1 MGLVP
6 RPQGGVALRRVDADE
21 QAAHRGEAGRAVLAV
36 AAAHAEALRHL
47 GAEIVDPFADR
58 LVAAHAAERRGG
70 GQGQHRGQRMAPTL
84 PAAGIVNVL
93 EELGEGS
100 HPCGA
105 QRHLGH
111 SMSQAGVE
119 MGGSQPGS
127 RAPAQGMK
135 EHKLRVRVLAVAV
148 PVAGEA
154 AGASYLDPVGG
165 AVDGALEVRRVH
177 EGLRQKQ
184 VVAEAGRPVVH
195 QTARAQR
202 EHPRAEVALTAGEDQ
217 KARVVGDEV
226 QTADLDA
233 IVPADPTVARPALQR
248 RRREH
253 RQRQPAPLMVSDIA
267 HSLAHPWN
275 RAEIVVRLHQ
285 VAEAGLV
292 LHRHDVDSH
301 FRKSHHG
308 FLAPTVASR
317 YSYQDVDRKF
327 SIAVKSLS
335 GGAKAQSTNPSWCR
349 GRATLTRSSAS
360 AKIAFKSA

>member
-1 MGLVP
+1 MSN
-6 RPQGGVALRRVDADE
+6 
-21 QAAHRGEAGRAVLAV
+21 RGEAGRAVLAV
-36 AAAHAEALRHL
+36 AAAHAESTF
-47 GAEIVDPFADR
+47 EIVDPADR
-58 LVAAHAAERRGG
+58 LVHASVAAVAKASMGS
-70 GQGQHRGQRMAPTL
+70 AS
-84 PAAGIVNVL
+84 GIVNVL

-119 MGGSQPGS
+119 MGGPQPGP

-165 AVDGALEVRRVH
+165 AVDGAPEVRRVH

-217 KARVVGDEV
+217 EARVVGDEV
-226 QTADLDA
+226 QTAELDA
-233 IVPADPTVARPALQR
+233 ISQIQRSRAPHFSAGAENTANASQRPR
-248 RRREH
+248 
-253 RQRQPAPLMVSDIA
+253 
-267 HSLAHPWN
+267 W
-275 RAEIVVRLHQ
+275 
-285 VAEAGLV
+285 
-292 LHRHDVDSH
+292 
-301 FRKSHHG
+301 
-308 FLAPTVASR
+308 
-317 YSYQDVDRKF
+317 
-327 SIAVKSLS
+327 
-335 GGAKAQSTNPSWCR
+335 
-349 GRATLTRSSAS
+349 
-360 AKIAFKSA
+360 

>member
-1 MGLVP
+1 
-6 RPQGGVALRRVDADE
+6 
-21 QAAHRGEAGRAVLAV
+21 
-36 AAAHAEALRHL
+36 
-47 GAEIVDPFADR
+47 
-58 LVAAHAAERRGG
+58 
-70 GQGQHRGQRMAPTL
+70 MAPAL

-119 MGGSQPGS
+119 MGGPQPGP

-165 AVDGALEVRRVH
+165 AVDGAPEVRRVH

-217 KARVVGDEV
+217 EARVVGDEV
-226 QTADLDA
+226 QTAELDA

-253 RQRQPAPLMVSDIA
+253 RQRQHSALDGERHSARSRPSPAP
-267 HSLAHPWN
+267 
-275 RAEIVVRLHQ
+275 RREVVRLHQ
-285 VAEAGLV
+285 VAEV
-292 LHRHDVDSH
+292 LHRHDVDGH
-301 FRKSHHG
+301 LRKNHHG

-317 YSYQDVDRKF
+317 HSYQGVDRKS
-327 SIAVKSLS
+327 SIARQILVRR
-335 GGAKAQSTNPSWCR
+335 GAQSTNPPSNK
-349 GRATLTRSSAS
+349 RASRWLLISG
-360 AKIAFKSA
+360 

>member
-6 RPQGGVALRRVDADE
+6 RPQGGVELRRVDADE

-36 AAAHAEALRHL
+36 AAAHAEALQHL

-70 GQGQHRGQRMAPTL
+70 GQGQHRGQRMAPAL

-119 MGGSQPGS
+119 MGGPQPGP

-165 AVDGALEVRRVH
+165 AVDGAPEVRRVH

-226 QTADLDA
+226 QTAELDA
-233 IVPADPTVARPALQR
+233 IVPADPAVARPALQR

-253 RQRQPAPLMVSDIA
+253 RQRQPAPSMVSDIA
-267 HSLAHPWN
+267 HGLAHPRH

-292 LHRHDVDSH
+292 LHRHDVDGHLRTEPPRLPCPHGCLTALISGRGQEVQYCRQILGQAG
-301 FRKSHHG
+301 RK
-308 FLAPTVASR
+308 L
-317 YSYQDVDRKF
+317 
-327 SIAVKSLS
+327 
-335 GGAKAQSTNPSWCR
+335 KAQIRPGIT
-349 GRATLTRSSAS
+349 
-360 AKIAFKSA
+360 